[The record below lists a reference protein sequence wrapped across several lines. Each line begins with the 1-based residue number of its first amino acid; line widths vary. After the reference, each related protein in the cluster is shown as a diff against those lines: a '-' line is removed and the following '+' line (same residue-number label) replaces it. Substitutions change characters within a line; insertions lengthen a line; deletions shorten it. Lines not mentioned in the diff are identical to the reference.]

1 MQSYFHREVFTICY
15 ILATLWPVFYGVGFI
30 KKHPMLVA
38 TWWLSCGM
46 MSSFTLLSAIKVE
59 DINMILFGG
68 FLMFVVGALYL
79 VYEKSIL
86 QQSTASTTGLASS
99 SADGISRTILGVQVG
114 LIALAMVVTKSSV
127 TSLQAKQGLPLGT
140 QIVGW
145 IVLGK

>member
-1 MQSYFHREVFTICY
+1 
-15 ILATLWPVFYGVGFI
+15 
-30 KKHPMLVA
+30 
-38 TWWLSCGM
+38 M